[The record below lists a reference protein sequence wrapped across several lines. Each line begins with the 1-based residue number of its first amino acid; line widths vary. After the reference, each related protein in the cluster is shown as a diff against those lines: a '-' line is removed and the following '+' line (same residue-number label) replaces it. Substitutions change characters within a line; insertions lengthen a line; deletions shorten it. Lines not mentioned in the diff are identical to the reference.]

1 MKKRTKKKL
10 SRKMAA
16 ICTVFALT
24 ISVTLGVMGF
34 YTYYHNI
41 LEQYRLYIRT
51 ILSLAEGTIQVED
64 MMRCIGSGEKSS
76 QYEKTQKELDNLKSR
91 SQ

>member
-34 YTYYHNI
+34 YTYYHNSAQG
-41 LEQYRLYIRT
+41 LMQKFV
-51 ILSLAEGTIQVED
+51 SGQSAEND
-64 MMRCIGSGEKSS
+64 
-76 QYEKTQKELDNLKSR
+76 
-91 SQ
+91 